1 MDWSDFKLRKE
12 YKYSYNICD
21 QQNDELFY
29 KQCAALEKH
38 IPGLTKERLLI
49 DVDGSLY
56 QIYYHQKGELSVNND
71 YYIGALYIDSDFDIE
86 PYFE

>member
-1 MDWSDFKLRKE
+1 MRKE
-12 YKYSYNICD
+12 YNFHYPICTEPD
-21 QQNDELFY
+21 EELFY

-38 IPGLTKERLLI
+38 IPGLAKESLLN

-56 QIYYHQKGELSVNND
+56 QIYYHEKGDMLVCNH
-71 YYIGALYIDSDFDIE
+71 YLVGALYIDSDFDIE